1 MKNDF
6 LRKLSALCL
15 VTILGI
21 SLSSCDMKIWKQFE
35 DWVKTTDDGFV
46 YYYNDGSK
54 DGVYILDIPNVEELT
69 IPEYI
74 DGKKVVELGQL
85 REQTGYLK
93 RYILVGENTKKLTI
107 QHQFDIR
114 YDLTVNYV
122 DFPNLTNLTFIDFLY
137 CNQSYSE
144 YELLVPHYI
153 GKRSA
158 NVPTVELKK
167 SDREYSLEDFKA
179 KVIVIP
185 DYVETIEAGVFD
197 GLTDVTI
204 KTSYET
210 KPEGWE
216 DGWNGNCEVIWG
228 EEITYLY
235 YYDWIKT
242 TEKGFTYYYNERTRE
257 GVYLLDIPQNEE
269 VTIPEYIN
277 GKKVT
282 KIAHRFTNSEYGVY
296 GRYVKKLTIQ
306 HQFDILDDIVCF
318 RYLTNLIYV
327 DFLYCNLSTEKNELV
342 VPYYIGTE
350 DYYQSKIPTVELRKS
365 DREYSLDNFKPTV
378 IIIPEYVKVIEKG
391 VFDGLTNVTIKTS
404 YKSQPEGWEDGWN
417 GSCEVVWGE
426 EIIYY

>member
-1 MKNDF
+1 MGT
-6 LRKLSALCL
+6 L
-15 VTILGI
+15 
-21 SLSSCDMKIWKQFE
+21 LSSCDTKIWKQFE

-54 DGVYILDIPNVEELT
+54 DGVYILDIPDVEELT

-74 DGKKVVELGQL
+74 DGKKVVELGHL
-85 REQTGYLK
+85 REQIGYLK
-93 RYILVGENTKKLTI
+93 RYIVVGENTKKLTI

-114 YDLTVNYV
+114 YDHIINYV
-122 DFPNLTNLTFIDFLY
+122 DFPNLVNLTFIDFLY

-144 YELLVPHYI
+144 NELLVPHYI
-153 GKRSA
+153 GKRNS
-158 NVPTVELKK
+158 NVPTVELRK
-167 SDREYSLEDFKA
+167 SDREYSLENFKA
-179 KVIVIP
+179 KVIIIP
-185 DYVETIEAGVFD
+185 DYVEIIEAGVFD

-216 DGWNGNCEVIWG
+216 DGWNGNCEVVWG

-242 TEKGFTYYYNERTRE
+242 TEDGFTYYYNDRTSE

-277 GKKVT
+277 GKKVI
-282 KIAHRFTNSEYGVY
+282 KIAHRFTDNEYGIY
-296 GRYVKKLTIQ
+296 GREIKKLTIQ
-306 HQFDILDDIVCF
+306 HQFDFLEDIVCF

-327 DFLYCNLSTEKNELV
+327 DFLYCNLSTEQNELV

-365 DREYSLDNFKPTV
+365 DREYSLENFKPTV

-404 YKSQPEGWEDGWN
+404 YESQPEGWEDGWN
-417 GSCEVVWGE
+417 GSCDVVWGAN
-426 EIIYY
+426 

>member
-1 MKNDF
+1 MGT
-6 LRKLSALCL
+6 L
-15 VTILGI
+15 
-21 SLSSCDMKIWKQFE
+21 LSSCDTKIWKQFE

-54 DGVYILDIPNVEELT
+54 DGVYILDIPDVEELT

-74 DGKKVVELGQL
+74 DGKKVVELGHL
-85 REQTGYLK
+85 REQIGYLK
-93 RYILVGENTKKLTI
+93 RYIVVGENTKKLTI

-114 YDLTVNYV
+114 YDHIINYV
-122 DFPNLTNLTFIDFLY
+122 DFPNLVNLTFIDFLY

-144 YELLVPHYI
+144 NELLVPHYI
-153 GKRSA
+153 GKRNS
-158 NVPTVELKK
+158 NVPTVELRK
-167 SDREYSLEDFKA
+167 SDREYSLENFKA
-179 KVIVIP
+179 KVIIIP

-210 KPEGWE
+210 KPEGWA
-216 DGWNGNCEVIWG
+216 DGWNGNCEVVWG

-242 TEKGFTYYYNERTRE
+242 TEDGFTYYYNDRTSE

-277 GKKVT
+277 GKKVI
-282 KIAHRFTNSEYGVY
+282 KIAHRFTDNEYGIY
-296 GRYVKKLTIQ
+296 GREIKKLTIQ
-306 HQFDILDDIVCF
+306 HQFDFLEDIVCF

-327 DFLYCNLSTEKNELV
+327 DFLYCNLSTEQNELV

-365 DREYSLDNFKPTV
+365 DREYSLENFKPTV

-404 YKSQPEGWEDGWN
+404 YESQPEGWEDGWN
-417 GSCEVVWGE
+417 GSCDVVWGAN
-426 EIIYY
+426 

>member
-1 MKNDF
+1 MKI
-6 LRKLSALCL
+6 KLIKVVSS
-15 VTILGI
+15 ILSLIFMGTL
-21 SLSSCDMKIWKQFE
+21 LSSCDTKIWKQFE

-54 DGVYILDIPNVEELT
+54 DGVYILDIPDVEELT

-74 DGKKVVELGQL
+74 DGKKVVELGHL
-85 REQTGYLK
+85 REQIGYLK
-93 RYILVGENTKKLTI
+93 RYIVVGENTKKLTI

-114 YDLTVNYV
+114 YDHIINYV
-122 DFPNLTNLTFIDFLY
+122 DFPNLVNLTFIDFLY

-144 YELLVPHYI
+144 NELLVPHYI
-153 GKRSA
+153 GKRNS
-158 NVPTVELKK
+158 NVPTVELRK
-167 SDREYSLEDFKA
+167 SDREYSLENFKA
-179 KVIVIP
+179 KVIIIP
-185 DYVETIEAGVFD
+185 DYVEIIEAGVFD

-216 DGWNGNCEVIWG
+216 DGWNGNCEVVWG

-242 TEKGFTYYYNERTRE
+242 TEDGFTYYYNDRTSE

-277 GKKVT
+277 GKKVI
-282 KIAHRFTNSEYGVY
+282 KIAHRFTDNEYGIY
-296 GRYVKKLTIQ
+296 GREIKKLTIQ
-306 HQFDILDDIVCF
+306 HQFDFLEDIVCF

-327 DFLYCNLSTEKNELV
+327 DFLYCNLSTEQNELV

-350 DYYQSKIPTVELRKS
+350 DYYQSKISTVELRKS
-365 DREYSLDNFKPTV
+365 DREYSLENFKPTV

-404 YKSQPEGWEDGWN
+404 YESQPEGWEDGWN
-417 GSCEVVWGE
+417 GSCDVVWGAN
-426 EIIYY
+426 

>member
-1 MKNDF
+1 MGT
-6 LRKLSALCL
+6 L
-15 VTILGI
+15 
-21 SLSSCDMKIWKQFE
+21 LSSCDTKIWKQFE

-54 DGVYILDIPNVEELT
+54 DGVYILDIPDVEELT

-74 DGKKVVELGQL
+74 DGKKVVELGHL
-85 REQTGYLK
+85 REQIGYLK
-93 RYILVGENTKKLTI
+93 RYIVVGENTKKLTI

-114 YDLTVNYV
+114 YDHIINYV
-122 DFPNLTNLTFIDFLY
+122 DFPNLVNLTFIDFLY

-144 YELLVPHYI
+144 NELLVPHYI
-153 GKRSA
+153 GKRNS
-158 NVPTVELKK
+158 NVPTVELRK
-167 SDREYSLEDFKA
+167 SDREYSLENFKA
-179 KVIVIP
+179 KVIIIP
-185 DYVETIEAGVFD
+185 DYVEIIEAGVFD

-216 DGWNGNCEVIWG
+216 DGWNGNCEVVWG

-242 TEKGFTYYYNERTRE
+242 TEDGFTYYYNDRTSE

-277 GKKVT
+277 GKKVI
-282 KIAHRFTNSEYGVY
+282 KIAHRFTDNEYGIY
-296 GRYVKKLTIQ
+296 GREIKKLTIQ
-306 HQFDILDDIVCF
+306 HQFDFLEDIVCF

-327 DFLYCNLSTEKNELV
+327 DFLYCNLSTEQNELV

-350 DYYQSKIPTVELRKS
+350 DYYQSKIPTVELRKIRPRVFIGEFQANSHYHSRICKS
-365 DREYSLDNFKPTV
+365 DR
-378 IIIPEYVKVIEKG
+378 KG
-391 VFDGLTNVTIKTS
+391 CV
-404 YKSQPEGWEDGWN
+404 
-417 GSCEVVWGE
+417 
-426 EIIYY
+426 

>member
-1 MKNDF
+1 MKIKF
-6 LRKLSALCL
+6 IKVVSSILSL
-15 VTILGI
+15 ILTGVL
-21 SLSSCDMKIWKQFE
+21 LSSCDTKIWKQFG
-35 DWVKTTDDGFV
+35 DWVKTSDDGFI

-54 DGVYILDIPNVEELT
+54 DGAYLLDIPDVEELT

-74 DGKKVVELGQL
+74 DGKKVVELGYCDMGI
-85 REQTGYLK
+85 GYMND
-93 RYILVGENTKKLTI
+93 YFVVGTNTKSLI
-107 QHQFDIR
+107 VQHQFEIR
-114 YDLTVNYV
+114 NNAPTKYYV

-144 YELLVPHYI
+144 NDLLVPHYI
-153 GKRSA
+153 GKRSS
-158 NVPTVELKK
+158 NVPTVELRK
-167 SDREYSLEDFKA
+167 SDREYSLENFKA
-179 KVIVIP
+179 KVIIIP

-197 GLTDVTI
+197 GLTDVII

-216 DGWNGNCEVIWG
+216 EGWNGNCEVVWG

-242 TEKGFTYYYNERTRE
+242 TEDGFTYYYNDRTSE

-277 GKKVT
+277 GKKVI
-282 KIAHRFTNSEYGVY
+282 KIAHRFTDNEYGVY
-296 GRYVKKLTIQ
+296 GREIKKLTIQ
-306 HQFDILDDIVCF
+306 HQFDILEDIVCF

-327 DFLYCNLSTEKNELV
+327 DFLYCNLSTEQNELV

-350 DYYQSKIPTVELRKS
+350 DYYQSKTPTVELRKS
-365 DREYSLDNFKPTV
+365 DREYSLENFKPTV

-404 YKSQPEGWEDGWN
+404 YESQPEGREDGWN
-417 GSCEVVWGE
+417 GFCEVVWGF
-426 EIIYY
+426 EIE

>member
-1 MKNDF
+1 M
-6 LRKLSALCL
+6 AE
-15 VTILGI
+15 GI
-21 SLSSCDMKIWKQFE
+21 KHFDDYCE
-35 DWVKTTDDGFV
+35 TTPDGFY
-46 YYYNDGSK
+46 YYYNGYK
-54 DGVYILDIPNVEELT
+54 GEGVYILDIPEDEDLV

-74 DGKKVVELGQL
+74 DGKRVVELGHL
-85 REQTGYLK
+85 RMETGYLK
-93 RYILVGENTKKLTI
+93 NYCVVGTNTKKLTI

-114 YDLTVNYV
+114 YDHTINYV

-144 YELLVPHYI
+144 NELLVPHYI
-153 GKRSA
+153 GKRSS
-158 NVPTVELKK
+158 NVPTVELRK
-167 SDREYSLEDFKA
+167 SDREYSLENFKA
-179 KVIVIP
+179 KVIIIP

-216 DGWNGNCEVIWG
+216 DGWNGSCDVVWG

-242 TEKGFTYYYNERTRE
+242 TEDGFTYYYNDRTSE

-277 GKKVT
+277 GKEVI
-282 KIAHRFTNSEYGVY
+282 KIAHRFTDNEYGVY
-296 GRYVKKLTIQ
+296 GREIKKLTIQ
-306 HQFDILDDIVCF
+306 HQFDILEDIVCF

-327 DFLYCNLSTEKNELV
+327 DFLYCNLSTEQNELV

-350 DYYQSKIPTVELRKS
+350 DYYQSKTPTVELRKS
-365 DREYSLDNFKPTV
+365 DREYSLENFKAKV
-378 IIIPEYVKVIEKG
+378 IIIPDYVETIEAG
-391 VFDGLTNVTIKTS
+391 VFDGLTDVTIKTS
-404 YKSQPEGWEDGWN
+404 YETKPEGWADGWN

-426 EIIYY
+426 EITYLYYYDWIKTTGDRKEGQVL